1 MKEIL
6 SASLRNK
13 SRRDFLTFKKKKIG
27 FNEVSD
33 FSLITNKNV
42 DLDPMKCYVYI
53 TYSLLTGCD
62 LEYKIIFP
70 VASPQMC
77 IYPLSITSQ
86 TVVNRNILVF
96 QQSSRLAFLL
106 EFILSGVNVYLLG

>member
-1 MKEIL
+1 M
-6 SASLRNK
+6 
-13 SRRDFLTFKKKKIG
+13 
-27 FNEVSD
+27 SD

-96 QQSSRLAFLL
+96 QQSSRLFIRVYSVWCKCIPFGMVLL
-106 EFILSGVNVYLLG
+106 VLRRIEYRILFFSSVSFCFGGRVGAH